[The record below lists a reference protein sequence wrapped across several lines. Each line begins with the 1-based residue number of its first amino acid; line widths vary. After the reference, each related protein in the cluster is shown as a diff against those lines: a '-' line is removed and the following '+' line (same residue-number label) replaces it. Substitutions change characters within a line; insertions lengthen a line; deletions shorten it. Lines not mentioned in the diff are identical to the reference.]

1 MAESAGKYD
10 YIIVGAGTAG
20 CVLANRLTQDKGVS
34 VLLIE
39 AGAKDDYI
47 WVHIPLGFRQMIDN
61 PRTDWRYRTQPEA
74 GLNGRSLLYPT
85 GKILGGSSCINSM
98 IYQRGQ
104 SQDYDTW
111 ADLTGD
117 MSWRWEQ
124 VLPLF
129 RATEDHEQGAD
140 NWHGVGGDWHIEK
153 QKTHWK
159 ILDAFREAAALSLIH
174 I

>member
-1 MAESAGKYD
+1 MCIRD
-10 YIIVGAGTAG
+10 
-20 CVLANRLTQDKGVS
+20 R
-34 VLLIE
+34 
-39 AGAKDDYI
+39 
-47 WVHIPLGFRQMIDN
+47 
-61 PRTDWRYRTQPEA
+61 RYRTQPEA

-159 ILDAFREAAALSLIH
+159 ILDAFREAAAQTGIPKIDDFSRGEGCAYFYVNQKNGLRLNTAKAFLRTITRRGLSLIH